1 MKELSKLINRDKSCL
16 TGKKITKSLWS
27 IDNFPVFFGCVNT
40 NFAEDLKTKME
51 FFVEEKTGLIQLNK
65 LIPLEILYQKQHA
78 FGVGEIW
85 DKHYTNFAK
94 FISKGDQKSI
104 IEIGG
109 ATERLA
115 NKYLSIVDS
124 NWTIIEPNPTKF
136 ENKEINV
143 IKGFFEDSSTNIN
156 SSDTIVFSHV
166 LEHAYD
172 PALFMQL
179 IYNKINNGQK
189 VYLSYP
195 RLEIWLDKK
204 YTNALNFEHTVLL
217 TETHLD
223 VMFEKIGFQ
232 INEKEYFQD
241 HSVFY
246 KLTKS
251 EPKSINFP
259 NLYKQNVKLF
269 NSFIKHHEDDVK
281 KLNDLMIDSQ
291 NNFYLFGAH
300 IFSQFLIVLGLNT
313 DKIKFVLD
321 NSEEKQGKRLYGTQL
336 WVRSPKILF
345 NEKDPIVILKA
356 ANYNEEI
363 KENILSSINPNCKFL

>member
-1 MKELSKLINRDKSCL
+1 M
-16 TGKKITKSLWS
+16 
-27 IDNFPVFFGCVNT
+27 
-40 NFAEDLKTKME
+40 
-51 FFVEEKTGLIQLNK
+51 
-65 LIPLEILYQKQHA
+65 
-78 FGVGEIW
+78 
-85 DKHYTNFAK
+85 
-94 FISKGDQKSI
+94 
-104 IEIGG
+104 
-109 ATERLA
+109 
-115 NKYLSIVDS
+115 
-124 NWTIIEPNPTKF
+124 
-136 ENKEINV
+136 
-143 IKGFFEDSSTNIN
+143 
-156 SSDTIVFSHV
+156 
-166 LEHAYD
+166 
-172 PALFMQL
+172 
-179 IYNKINNGQK
+179 
-189 VYLSYP
+189 
-195 RLEIWLDKK
+195 
-204 YTNALNFEHTVLL
+204 
-217 TETHLD
+217 
-223 VMFEKIGFQ
+223 
-232 INEKEYFQD
+232 
-241 HSVFY
+241 
-246 KLTKS
+246 TKS

>member
-27 IDNFPVFFGCVNT
+27 VDNFPVYFGCVNT

-51 FFVEEKTGLIQLNK
+51 FFIEEKTGLIQLNK
-65 LIPLEILYQKQHA
+65 LIPLEILYQNQHA

-85 DKHYTNFAK
+85 NKHYVNFAK
-94 FISKGDQKSI
+94 FLSRGDHRNI

-115 NKYLSIVDS
+115 NKYLSIVDA
-124 NWTIIEPNPTKF
+124 NWTIIEPNPTEFK
-136 ENKEINV
+136 NKKINV
-143 IKGFFEDSSTNIN
+143 IKGFFEDSSIDIK

-172 PALFMQL
+172 PALFMKL
-179 IYNKINNGQK
+179 IYNKINNGQT

-195 RLEIWLDKK
+195 RLEVWLDKK
-204 YTNALNFEHTVLL
+204 YTNALNFEHTVFL
-217 TETHLD
+217 TEPHLD
-223 VMFEKIGFQ
+223 AMFEKIGFKL
-232 INEKEYFQD
+232 NNKEYFQD

-251 EPKSINFP
+251 EPKIINFP
-259 NLYKQNVKLF
+259 NLYDRNITLF
-269 NSFIKHHEDDVK
+269 NSFIKHHQDDVK
-281 KLNDLMIDSQ
+281 KLNNLMSVSKSH
-291 NNFYLFGAH
+291 FYLFGAH

-321 NSEEKQGKRLYGTQL
+321 NSEEKQEKRLYGTQL
-336 WVRSPKILF
+336 MVKSPKILLE
-345 NEKDPIVILKA
+345 EKDPVVILKA

-363 KENILSSINPNCKFL
+363 KENILSKINANCKFL